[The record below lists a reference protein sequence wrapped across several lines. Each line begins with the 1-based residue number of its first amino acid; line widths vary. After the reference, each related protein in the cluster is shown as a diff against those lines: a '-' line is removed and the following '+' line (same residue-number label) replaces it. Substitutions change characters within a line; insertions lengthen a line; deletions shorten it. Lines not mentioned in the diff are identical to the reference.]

1 MLHLWRGSS
10 QERFVSLL
18 ISVSRSFCPQHH
30 ITSLNPSLFFSSF
43 SQTVPKT
50 PGTTHKAETADP
62 PAQDPITLSSAPD
75 HHGPGGLGLN
85 NLHFPLRRRSDKK
98 ARLRTHRGGTIAVAG
113 MDEMSGT
120 GREGKDGVGTRMCA
134 GGVGVEVPNGPGAGL
149 EGEDGM
155 RGGAVAGE
163 MSGAEIG
170 IGMGPGAEAETT
182 GTTGEPGTGAGGG
195 VVVGA
200 GAGKGRE
207 SDGLGRKRSVV
218 GSTEPVRQGWLDICH
233 AISQLKRPSVIVEGK
248 VYPSHLL

>member
-1 MLHLWRGSS
+1 MEEEDLWRWVMPM
-10 QERFVSLL
+10 FYVAAA
-18 ISVSRSFCPQHH
+18 I
-30 ITSLNPSLFFSSF
+30 
-43 SQTVPKT
+43 
-50 PGTTHKAETADP
+50 
-62 PAQDPITLSSAPD
+62 PI
-75 HHGPGGLGLN
+75 LG
-85 NLHFPLRRRSDKK
+85 
-98 ARLRTHRGGTIAVAG
+98 
-113 MDEMSGT
+113 
-120 GREGKDGVGTRMCA
+120 
-134 GGVGVEVPNGPGAGL
+134 GAGIYFYDVVFL
-149 EGEDGM
+149 GRWEDEEGEDGM